1 MVHDADRVAWYV
13 VRSALLPCGVG
24 HGRHA
29 TWRSASCTRMQG
41 ASMMSRSWNMGDTK
55 TWSLGAQQGRYGRFL
70 QGLFR
75 LKLHGFCCC
84 CGLEELAVCDDVG
97 GRRHRTCELE
107 SMYARGGVK
116 QHRVGYGGS
125 GRTLSLRHDSKPA
138 QTLQHWGKGAFFLQ
152 RHRQACFSS
161 PLSSPVWSAVFSRF
175 PRI

>member
-1 MVHDADRVAWYV
+1 MTSVWARMVHDADRVAWYV

-41 ASMMSRSWNMGDTK
+41 ASMMSRSWNMGDKK

-97 GRRHRTCELE
+97 GRRHRTCTLE
-107 SMYARGGVK
+107 SV
-116 QHRVGYGGS
+116 
-125 GRTLSLRHDSKPA
+125 
-138 QTLQHWGKGAFFLQ
+138 
-152 RHRQACFSS
+152 
-161 PLSSPVWSAVFSRF
+161 
-175 PRI
+175 